1 MATSAAIVTVVAV
14 TSTPTLEG
22 GRVFASDDAAAT
34 VTAART
40 AADGGIDGPP
50 PRRVSPHA
58 ASSMLEKGKRN
69 KNGTKD
75 IGIQA
80 FDAILQLGVGCRLIA

>member
-1 MATSAAIVTVVAV
+1 M
-14 TSTPTLEG
+14 TSTLTLEG
-22 GRVFASDDAAAT
+22 GCVFASDDAAAT
-34 VTAART
+34 VMAART
-40 AADGGIDGPP
+40 VAGAGIDSLP

-69 KNGTKD
+69 KNRSKD

-80 FDAILQLGVGCRLIA
+80 

>member
-1 MATSAAIVTVVAV
+1 MAYDTVTAVAV
-14 TSTPTLEG
+14 TSTLTLEG
-22 GRVFASDDAAAT
+22 GRVFASDDAAGT

-40 AADGGIDGPP
+40 VAEGGIEGLP

-58 ASSMLEKGKRN
+58 ASSMLGKGKHN

-80 FDAILQLGVGCRLIA
+80 

>member
-1 MATSAAIVTVVAV
+1 M
-14 TSTPTLEG
+14 
-22 GRVFASDDAAAT
+22 FASDDAAAT

-40 AADGGIDGPP
+40 VADGGIYGPP
-50 PRRVSPHA
+50 PRPVSPHA
-58 ASSMLEKGKRN
+58 ASSMLEKWNRN

-80 FDAILQLGVGCRLIA
+80 FDAILQLGVGYRLIA